1 MISFDNTVD
10 IHITKI
16 YGEQVSI
23 EKVNPHQS
31 KKVMGVWKNP
41 LGYIT
46 KIQQTFKIRYKNI
59 TISFKMVISMEIMC
73 GQFSGELCGLVS
85 RMRYW

>member
-23 EKVNPHQS
+23 DKVNPHQS
-31 KKVMGVWKNP
+31 KKVMGVLQYP
-41 LGYIT
+41 LVDMN
-46 KIQQTFKIRYKNI
+46 K
-59 TISFKMVISMEIMC
+59 
-73 GQFSGELCGLVS
+73 
-85 RMRYW
+85 